1 MTALHR
7 HQLVRL
13 TDEGWR
19 SVLQQPWDASAR
31 ACLAYWSTHRLPLV
45 VTQQP
50 PSGSASDHHRTGA
63 TLALGLAAPLCWQR
77 RRIALCV
84 LQRHVAWFDEF
95 PRAEEIAP
103 LLPPPTRP
111 AWRALCASLAAL
123 GARARVYGS
132 HGWQHASGLAYLR
145 AGSDVDL
152 WTAVADDDQADAVV
166 ALLQGFGDAHARRL
180 DGELLFPDGRAVAWR
195 EWQPWRSGRTL
206 AILCKTLQGAAL
218 QWADARTSSVWPTAA
233 TEAVS

>member
-13 TDEGWR
+13 TGEGWR
-19 SVLQQPWDASAR
+19 SVLQQPWDALAR
-31 ACLAYWSTHRLPLV
+31 ACLGYWSTHALPLV

-50 PSGSASDHHRTGA
+50 PSGGASVHQTGDA
-63 TLALGLAAPLCWQR
+63 LALGLAAPLCWQR

-84 LQRHVAWFDEF
+84 LQRHVAGFDEF
-95 PRAEEIAP
+95 PQAEEIAP
-103 LLPPPTRP
+103 LLPLPTQP

-132 HGWQHASGLAYLR
+132 HGWQQTSGLAYLR

-152 WTAVADDDQADAVV
+152 WTAVADDEQADAVV
-166 ALLQGFGDAHARRL
+166 SLLQGFDDAHARRL
-180 DGELLFPDGRAVAWR
+180 DGELLFPDGRAMAWR
-195 EWQPWRSGRTL
+195 EWQPWRSGRTR

-218 QWADARTSSVWPTAA
+218 RWADAHALPPRHNAA
-233 TEAVS
+233 TEAAS